1 MPPTSDPSPNP
12 GSPSDTQTL
21 EEQGLTGLDEQ
32 HWNLPQAV
40 LVEHALARGEGQLAH
55 SGALV
60 FRTGAYTGRSPQDKF
75 IVREASSESE
85 VAWGTVNRP
94 VEPEVFDRLFDRV
107 REHLRGRPVYVTDTL
122 AGADP
127 SHRLPVRVVT
137 ERAYHALFAHQ
148 LFIAPSPDFRRH
160 FRPEFTIVAAPDF
173 KADPERDGT
182 RSEVFIL
189 VNFERRL
196 VLIGGTL
203 YAGEIKKSV
212 FSILNYL
219 LPIKGV
225 MSMHCSANV
234 GERGDVALFFG
245 LSGTGKTTL
254 SADRR
259 RRLIGDDEHG
269 WSDDG
274 VFNIEGGCYAKC
286 IRLDR
291 TNEPEIYGAIRFG
304 TVLENVVLDPETRAC
319 RFDDASLTENT
330 RAAYPIESIPN
341 HVPSGRGG
349 HPNRIIFLTCD
360 AFGVLPPLARLSP
373 EQAMYHFL
381 SGYTAKVAGTERGLG
396 NEPKATFSACFG
408 EPFMVLPPER
418 YADLLGRKLRQ
429 HDAEAWLLNTG
440 WTGGGFGR
448 GKRIPLPHTRA
459 MVDAILAG
467 TLAEAPFATDPV
479 FGLRRP
485 RSCPGVP
492 ETILDPRS
500 AWPDPDDY
508 DSAALRLADLF
519 RDNFRRFP
527 GVDPAIADAGPL
539 LS

>member
-1 MPPTSDPSPNP
+1 MPATT
-12 GSPSDTQTL
+12 GSTAVPRQAETL
-21 EEQGLTGLDEQ
+21 EDLGLTGLDEQ
-32 HWNLPQAV
+32 HWDLPQAV

-55 SGALV
+55 SGAMV
-60 FRTGAYTGRSPQDKF
+60 FRTGSYTGRSPQDKF
-75 IVREASSESE
+75 IVRGPSSEAE
-85 VAWGTVNRP
+85 VAWGSVNRP
-94 VEPEVFDRLFDRV
+94 IEPEAFDRLFDRV
-107 REHLRGRPVYVTDTL
+107 REHLRGRAVYVSDTF

-127 SHRLPVRVVT
+127 THRLPVRVVC
-137 ERAYHALFAHQ
+137 ERAYHALFSRQ
-148 LFIAPSPDFRRH
+148 LFLPPTAGERARFS
-160 FRPEFTIVAAPDF
+160 PEFTIVAAPDF

-189 VNFERRL
+189 VNFERRI

-219 LPIKGV
+219 LPLRGV

-234 GERGDVALFFG
+234 GDRGDVALFFG

-259 RRLIGDDEHG
+259 RHLIGDDEHG

-330 RAAYPIESIPN
+330 RAAYPIDYIPN

-418 YADLLGRKLRQ
+418 YADLLGHKMRQ

-467 TLAEAPFATDPV
+467 SLAEVPFATDPV

-508 DSAALRLADLF
+508 DAAALRLADLF

-527 GVDPAIADAGPL
+527 GVDPAIADAGPRQG
-539 LS
+539 